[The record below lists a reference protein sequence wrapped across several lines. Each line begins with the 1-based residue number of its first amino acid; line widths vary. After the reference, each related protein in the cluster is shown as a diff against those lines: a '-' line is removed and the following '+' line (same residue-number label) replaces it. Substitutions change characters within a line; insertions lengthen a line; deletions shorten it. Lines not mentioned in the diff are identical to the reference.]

1 MEREDWGQVEAC
13 GDSLEGKIS
22 NRWVLPTS
30 SKLWSAQAD
39 YEELTDGLVLIT
51 IKGKIFR
58 MNDNLPSVERQV
70 EREGGEAVELN
81 ASPRLVILVCRGL
94 IALENRL
101 QMPNLETLVKT
112 AIQDQVRIKNN
123 ELLD

>member
-1 MEREDWGQVEAC
+1 MERED
-13 GDSLEGKIS
+13 
-22 NRWVLPTS
+22 
-30 SKLWSAQAD
+30 
-39 YEELTDGLVLIT
+39 
-51 IKGKIFR
+51 
-58 MNDNLPSVERQV
+58 
-70 EREGGEAVELN
+70 GEAVELN